1 MRARVTLENK
11 DRTGPEGID
20 RERLSLILEEDED
33 EDEYKDKDEKEKE
46 LSFVPFEWITT
57 TKVSIFSSL

>member
-1 MRARVTLENK
+1 MTLENK

-20 RERLSLILEEDED
+20 RERLLEEDED
-33 EDEYKDKDEKEKE
+33 EDEYTDKDEKEKE
-46 LSFVPFEWITT
+46 LSFVPFEWMTT